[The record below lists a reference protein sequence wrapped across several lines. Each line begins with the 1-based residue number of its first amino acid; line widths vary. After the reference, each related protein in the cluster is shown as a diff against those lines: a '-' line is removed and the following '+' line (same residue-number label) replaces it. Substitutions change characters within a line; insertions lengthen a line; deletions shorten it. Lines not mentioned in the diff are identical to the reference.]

1 MIRRPPRSTR
11 TDTLFPYTTL
21 FRASA
26 KQGWA
31 VADLD
36 QERKNMDQ
44 LFDLIVKHVPA
55 PVADPAGP
63 FAMLATTLEADNFVG
78 RILTGRIHS
87 GVAKLNMPVK
97 VLRRDGQEVAGG
109 RLTTMLSFPGLT
121 RAIGRAPV

>member
-21 FRASA
+21 FRSSA

-63 FAMLATTLEADNFVG
+63 FAMLATTLEADHFVG

-97 VLRRDGQEVAGG
+97 VLRRARKGVAGG
-109 RLTTMLSFPGLT
+109 RPTKLLSFPGLK
-121 RAIGRAPV
+121 RKEQRRVG